1 MKKLIAAFV
10 VVGMGLMAGE
20 GVAQNYYTSG
30 HADVGV
36 GYDAD
41 TKEFEPHWH
50 LGSNA
55 VVNGVP
61 VGVDTEF
68 EPEDLIGVV
77 QATRLSP
84 SGLSSTLGV
93 ADGTL
98 IFAAG
103 SSTYQPNLGFG
114 VEELDSDDW
123 VGAITLT
130 LIDWDLPSGA
140 DFALYTTNI
149 GGTSV
154 VDRLFSTYAPGST
167 DLGNSFTMT
176 PGDHAHFQWGFTT
189 LGTYTFEFQWS
200 GTHVDDGLITTTAS
214 YTFDVVPEPSSALL
228 LGVGGLGLWA
238 LRRRR
243 I

>member
-1 MKKLIAAFV
+1 
-10 VVGMGLMAGE
+10 MAGE

-30 HADVGV
+30 HADVGA

-41 TKEFEPHWH
+41 TKQFEPHWH

-55 VVNGVP
+55 VVNGVEIA
-61 VGVDTEF
+61 DTEF

-84 SGLSSTLGV
+84 SGLSSTLGLP
-93 ADGTL
+93 DGTT

-103 SSTYQPNLGFG
+103 SSAYQPNVGFG

-123 VGAITLT
+123 NGKITVT
-130 LIDWDLPSGA
+130 LLGWTLPSGA
-140 DFALYTTNI
+140 DFVLYTTDMA
-149 GGTSV
+149 GTSV
-154 VDRLFSTYAPGST
+154 VNQMFSTYAPGST
-167 DLGNSFTMT
+167 DLGNLFMMT
-176 PGDHAHFQWGFTT
+176 PGYHAHFQWGFTMP
-189 LGTYTFEFQWS
+189 GTYTLEFQWS
-200 GTHVDDGLITTTAS
+200 GDHVDDGLITTSAN
-214 YTFDVVPEPSSALL
+214 YTFMVVPEPSSALL
-228 LGVGGLGLWA
+228 LGLGGLGLWA